1 MRSIVAVD
9 IETTGLSPD
18 RDVIIEIGAVKFK
31 GHRVEA
37 ERSSFINPGRHIPE
51 FITGLTGISD
61 IEVRGAPRLMDVAPD
76 LEAFVEDAPVVGH
89 SVRFDLSFLQ
99 KVGLFE
105 YNDVID

>member
-31 GHRVEA
+31 GHRVED
-37 ERSSFINPGRHIPE
+37 EWSSLINPGRHIPE

-61 IEVRGAPRLMDVAPD
+61 VEVRNAPRLMCCPLSPVLGTHVGPGTVA
-76 LEAFVEDAPVVGH
+76 LNYMSGIA
-89 SVRFDLSFLQ
+89 
-99 KVGLFE
+99 
-105 YNDVID
+105 

>member
-18 RDVIIEIGAVKFK
+18 RDAIIEIGAVKFK

-37 ERSSFINPGRHIPE
+37 EWTTLVNPGRHIPE

-61 IEVRGAPRLMDVAPD
+61 VEVRSAPSLMKVAP
-76 LEAFVEDAPVVGH
+76 
-89 SVRFDLSFLQ
+89 SNR
-99 KVGLFE
+99 
-105 YNDVID
+105 